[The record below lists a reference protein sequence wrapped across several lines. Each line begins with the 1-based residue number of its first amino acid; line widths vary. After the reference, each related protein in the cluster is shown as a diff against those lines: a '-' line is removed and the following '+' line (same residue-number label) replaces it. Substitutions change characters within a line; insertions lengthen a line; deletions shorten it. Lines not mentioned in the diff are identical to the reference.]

1 MLGGKRRR
9 GQQRMRWLDSITDS
23 VEQTLRDSEGQRSLM
38 CSPWDPKESD
48 IATEQQKQ
56 QRERRIVSVPCAH
69 VVKAVTKDK
78 ESETET
84 FLSGVMFYFS
94 KCSFC
99 NTCLLFFKIHFYFFM
114 WLHWELA
121 DPNSL
126 SGHGT
131 HALCSG
137 STKF

>member
-1 MLGGKRRR
+1 
-9 GQQRMRWLDSITDS
+9 
-23 VEQTLRDSEGQRSLM
+23 M

-48 IATEQQKQ
+48 ITTEQQEQ
-56 QRERRIVSVPCAH
+56 QRERRIVSIPCAH
-69 VVKAVTKDK
+69 VVKAITKVK
-78 ESETET
+78 IKR
-84 FLSGVMFYFS
+84 VKQKRFS
-94 KCSFC
+94 AGSCFILA
-99 NTCLLFFKIHFYFFM
+99 NVVFVIPVCLLFCKIHFYFFM

-137 STKF
+137 STEF